1 MRRAHGNGRAKP
13 DGFLHLNNY
22 SHVNASGLAGVLY
35 DRVMTDKQ
43 RELVELTLLELAE
56 PPSGCEFSNELA
68 HFKHDVWRFSK
79 KFLHEHFKSVV
90 YSVYRSIR
98 KSPAQEVSMAISRE
112 QLQEGSVS
120 VARPGFK

>member
-43 RELVELTLLELAE
+43 RELVELTLLEL
-56 PPSGCEFSNELA
+56 SQGSDVA

-120 VARPGFK
+120 VARPGFN